1 MARALQFLL
10 WEDFGVVTTNFYDD
24 YPTLELAG
32 AAENTTQVVSGF
44 VPALACF
51 TTGLLSFYWRT
62 YPLTYFAVK
71 FPSSC
76 YR

>member
-1 MARALQFLL
+1 MYSTHNYH
-10 WEDFGVVTTNFYDD
+10 VVI
-24 YPTLELAG
+24 
-32 AAENTTQVVSGF
+32 TQTAWASVISQKDSGF